1 MLDFK
6 GLLFDL
12 DGTLLDTAPDFI
24 SALNIQLARHKSKP
38 LPDSAIRTSVTN
50 GSVGLIQ
57 AAFGID
63 PDHRRFESLRE
74 EFLELYFA
82 NLADKTALFTGL
94 QEVLDECHARGIP
107 WGVVTNKPWKYTES
121 AMVQLG
127 LMDAAA
133 TVICPDHV
141 AQPKPH
147 PEAILLACSEIS
159 IDPADCLYVGD
170 HVRDIEAGRA
180 AGTRNIAAGW
190 GYIEADETITD
201 WQADWIVEES
211 QQLHSFLFKKY

>member
-24 SALNIQLARHKSKP
+24 TALNKQLRLHDRQP
-38 LPDSAIRTSVTN
+38 LPDNAIRTSVTN

-57 AAFGID
+57 SGFKID
-63 PDHRRFESLRE
+63 PDHSEFEALRE

-82 NLADKTALFTGL
+82 NLADQTALFEGMQL
-94 QEVLDECHARGIP
+94 VLDECLVREIP
-107 WGVVTNKPWKYTES
+107 WGVVTNKPWRYTES

-127 LMDAAA
+127 LMESAA

-141 AQPKPH
+141 TQPKPH

-159 IDPADCLYVGD
+159 LASDDCLYVGD

-180 AGTRNIAAGW
+180 AGTRNIAAAW
-190 GYIEADETITD
+190 GYIEQGVDIIS
-201 WQADWIVEES
+201 WRADWVVERSE
-211 QQLHSFLFKKY
+211 QLHSVLFGD